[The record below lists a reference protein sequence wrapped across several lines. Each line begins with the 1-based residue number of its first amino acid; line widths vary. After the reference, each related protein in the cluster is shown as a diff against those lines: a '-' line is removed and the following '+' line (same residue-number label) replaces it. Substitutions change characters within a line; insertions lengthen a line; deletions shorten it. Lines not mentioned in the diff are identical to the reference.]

1 MTDEQLVEELRA
13 LGRSYTPPVA
23 PDLATAV
30 LERVAVRRT
39 AGEVIR
45 SKWRALLALLAVLVA
60 GAAVAPPVRAA
71 VAEWLDIGG
80 VEARPVPSGP
90 TSAPGP
96 PVVSSTQSLEEAGKL
111 AGIQPAL
118 PKRLGAPAGVEG
130 SPGKVAMSWNT
141 ADGVVRLEQFKDRLA
156 PYYIKKYYGSLEP
169 VPVVNGYWF
178 STPHEL
184 VLEDQYGNEVY
195 ERVAGPTLVWVYG
208 GLTFRLEGAVDK
220 DRATEIAQSVERP

>member
-1 MTDEQLVEELRA
+1 MTDEQLTDELRA

-45 SKWRALLALLAVLVA
+45 SKWRALLALLAVVIA

-96 PVVSSTQSLEEAGKL
+96 PVASGQLSLQEAGRL
-111 AGIQPAL
+111 AGLTPL
-118 PKRLGAPAGVEG
+118 VPKRLGTPNGVEA
-130 SPGKVAMSWNT
+130 SDGKVAMSWNT
-141 ADGVVRLEQFKDRLA
+141 AEGVVRLEQFKDRLS
-156 PYYIKKYYGSLEP
+156 PYYVKKYYDSLVP
-169 VPVVNGYWF
+169 VPSVNGYWF
-178 STPHEL
+178 STPHDL
-184 VLEDQYGNEVY
+184 VLEDENGAEVF

-208 GLTFRLEGAVDK
+208 GLTFRLEGAVGK
-220 DRATEIAQSVERP
+220 DRATEIAQSVRRP

>member
-1 MTDEQLVEELRA
+1 MTDEQLLEELRA

-96 PVVSSTQSLEEAGKL
+96 PVVSGQLSLQEAGRL
-111 AGIQPAL
+111 AGLTPL
-118 PKRLGAPAGVEG
+118 VPRRLGTPNGVEASG
-130 SPGKVAMSWNT
+130 GKVAMTWNT
-141 ADGVVRLEQFKDRLA
+141 ADGVVRLEQFKDRLS
-156 PYYIKKYYGSLEP
+156 PYYIKKYYESLEP
-169 VPVVNGYWF
+169 VRAVNGYWF

-184 VLEDQYGNEVY
+184 VLEDQNGNEVY

-208 GLTFRLEGAVDK
+208 GLTFRLEGAADK
-220 DRATEIAQSVERP
+220 ERATEIAESVTG